1 MDTSPTKARTGR
13 AAVALAT
20 IAPLIVV
27 VLATP
32 GTMMIGEQYGTD
44 ALPFVLVAWCVVL
57 LGFAIGLN
65 RVLLHEVKSFL
76 PFLAAVVVILAI
88 WFWQRQAFALLV
100 PHTGLTHGYFLQP
113 EGAKARF
120 WVLSCPFWVGLACLS
135 VCCLVALILGWRA
148 GARRSLACMIPWWLA
163 AFIVFAFPSMY
174 LDSHCLLHQAKE
186 ELPAAS

>member
-174 LDSHCLLHQAKE
+174 LDGQGN
-186 ELPAAS
+186 ASIFI